1 MKYTYK
7 IKATYYIM
15 HGQCSK
21 IDVFE
26 LFGRFQVRS
35 PMRYELITG
44 KFYANVYIVG
54 FLKK

>member
-35 PMRYELITG
+35 PMRYELITR